1 MLHHI
6 NTSPLTEL
14 QDLELVYPIGCDSAW
29 LWPSI
34 LQSELSPNLYDW
46 LTNPGSLTARLKLH
60 CEAFTVQVL
69 IEGEYPLSADE
80 QAQLNLSDSQ
90 GFVRE
95 VLLKLDGIPWVFA
108 RSVMPL
114 STAHCDGDKFASL
127 GNKPLGAVLFSSP
140 DMQRSSIEV
149 AKFDHKTPL
158 QKVISRL
165 NAGESS
171 TLYGRRSCFLLS
183 GKSLL
188 VSEVF
193 LPAALAY
200 K

>member
-1 MLHHI
+1 MLHDPD
-6 NTSPLTEL
+6 TSPLDAEAL
-14 QDLELVYPIGCDSAW
+14 NLVYPLGCDSAW

-34 LQSELSPNLYDW
+34 LKAELSDELYDW
-46 LTNPGSLTARLKLH
+46 LTNTGSLTARLKQH
-60 CEAFTVQVL
+60 CEVFSVQVL
-69 IEGEYPLSADE
+69 IEGNYPLSADE
-80 QAQLNLSDSQ
+80 QAQLNLTESQ

-95 VLLKLDGIPWVFA
+95 VLLKLDGVPWVFA

-114 STAHCDGDKFASL
+114 STVCGEDNALANL
-127 GNKPLGAVLFSSP
+127 GNKPLGAVLFSQP

-149 AKFDHKTPL
+149 AKFEQNSPL
-158 QKVISRL
+158 QHVMQRF
-165 NAGESS
+165 NTGTDM
-171 TLYGRRSCFLLS
+171 TLFGRRSCFLLS

-193 LPAALAY
+193 LPAASAY

>member
-1 MLHHI
+1 MLHDF
-6 NTSPLTEL
+6 NSSSLGEAEL
-14 QDLELVYPIGCDSAW
+14 NLVYPLGCDSAW

-34 LQSELSPNLYDW
+34 LKAELSENLYDW
-46 LTNPGSLTARLKLH
+46 LTNTGSLTARLKQY
-60 CEAFTVQVL
+60 CQAFTVQVL
-69 IEGEYPLSADE
+69 IEGNYPLSADE
-80 QAQLNLSDSQ
+80 QAQLNLIESQ

-114 STAHCDGDKFASL
+114 STVSGADNALANL
-127 GNKPLGAVLFSSP
+127 GCKPLGAVLFSQP

-149 AKFDHKTPL
+149 AKFEQNSPL
-158 QKVISRL
+158 QHVMQRF
-165 NAGESS
+165 NDGDPM
-171 TLYGRRSCFLLS
+171 TLFGRRSCFLLS
-183 GKSLL
+183 NKSLL

-193 LPAALAY
+193 LPAANAY